1 MKDEKIGVC
10 NPPLF
15 SFQFLLHHLIIAR
28 VYIITPIYGF
38 KSFSF
43 ILTLDPQINKHRRKI
58 ISHNIPDYL

>member
-1 MKDEKIGVC
+1 MQ
-10 NPPLF
+10 LF